1 MSTLAAGATGERSG
15 KSRFQPEGIKSTEFS
30 NERMRK
36 AERKAERVPRAVV
49 GTDLAAGG
57 LLSGPRIQNCD
68 QRGSPAWGS
77 GVPNTC
83 SARQPLQC

>member
-15 KSRFQPEGIKSTEFS
+15 KSRFQPEGIKSTKFS
-30 NERMRK
+30 NERM
-36 AERKAERVPRAVV
+36 RKAERVPRAVV

>member
-15 KSRFQPEGIKSTEFS
+15 LSRFQPEGIKSTEFS

-36 AERKAERVPRAVV
+36 AERVPHAVV

-57 LLSGPRIQNCD
+57 LLSGLRIQNCD

>member
-30 NERMRK
+30 NERM
-36 AERKAERVPRAVV
+36 RKAERVPRAVV

>member
-36 AERKAERVPRAVV
+36 AERVPRAVV

-57 LLSGPRIQNCD
+57 LLS
-68 QRGSPAWGS
+68 
-77 GVPNTC
+77 
-83 SARQPLQC
+83 

>member
-36 AERKAERVPRAVV
+36 AERVPRAVV

-68 QRGSPAWGS
+68 HWGSPAWGS

-83 SARQPLQC
+83 SARQSLQC